1 LRASFVLS
9 QLGPYLI
16 DEELAQG
23 GMARVFRARL
33 RGLGGFEK
41 TLVIKQILPELAK
54 DPHFVELFVREANTL
69 VSLSHPHIV
78 PVYELGA
85 AEGTY
90 YLSME
95 YVEGAT
101 VAQMLEHG
109 ALTPALVAHLG
120 AQICEALEYAHSRF
134 GILHRDLTPRNI
146 IVDQAGHA
154 RLVDFGIAASTDA
167 VDSGAF
173 GSPGYMPPEQIAG
186 QRMTAQSD
194 LFALGAVLFEA
205 LTARPAFPKSL
216 RGSLEHPAA
225 FDSGDAVPDE
235 LQVLVQSL
243 LAAPPEQRPGS
254 AAEVARRLRAILA
267 REHPHG
273 ALDEMQRRVREA
285 RPARPSPQPAPA
297 PTEATARI
305 EAKAIATSPVL
316 TEILRSSAFAPI
328 PKPPGQAPATAQ
340 APASPAGLEA
350 GTRRIRSASQ
360 PADQPEAEPE
370 RADRTNP
377 RLTSWMMRAWP
388 VLALLALVA
397 AWLGRSDTLRSS
409 SREPPRTQPSI
420 APPPHS
426 SGAEPGDHAGSAPAP
441 STPATT
447 PATAPTT
454 KPVEPSSGGQTQVS
468 VNAKPWAEVLLD
480 GRSVGTTPLRNV
492 KLRAGVHTLSLRCPP
507 LGREATLKLDFAAA
521 RPARVVVDL
530 SANPARTFLD
540 GVREAR

>member
-1 LRASFVLS
+1 MLS

-54 DPHFVELFVREANTL
+54 DPRFVELFVREANTL

-101 VAQMLEHG
+101 MAQMLEHG
-109 ALTPALVAHLG
+109 PLSPALVAHLG
-120 AQICEALEYAHSRF
+120 VQICEALDYAHSRF

-154 RLVDFGIAASTDA
+154 RLVDFGIAASADA
-167 VDSGAF
+167 VDSAAF
-173 GSPGYMPPEQIAG
+173 GSPGYIPPEQLEG
-186 QRMTAQSD
+186 QRVTAQSD

-205 LTARPAFPKSL
+205 LTAKPAFPKTL
-216 RGSLEHPAA
+216 RGSLDPPLPFPVTPTLPE
-225 FDSGDAVPDE
+225 E
-235 LQVLVQSL
+235 LRSLVQRL
-243 LAAPPEQRPGS
+243 LASSASARPRS
-254 AAEVARRLRAILA
+254 AAEVARHLRAFSA

-273 ALDEMQRRVREA
+273 ALEEMQRRVREA
-285 RPARPSPQPAPA
+285 RPTRSSPAPVPPPAPA
-297 PTEATARI
+297 DSTARI

-328 PKPPGQAPATAQ
+328 PKPPGAQPRVPDGAQPSAAPLAD
-340 APASPAGLEA
+340 S
-350 GTRRIRSASQ
+350 TRRIRDSRAT
-360 PADQPEAEPE
+360 PEPAEPE
-370 RADRTNP
+370 ATPVDRTNP
-377 RLTSWMMRAWP
+377 RLTSLMVRAWP
-388 VLALLALVA
+388 LLALLALAA
-397 AWLGRSDTLRSS
+397 AWLGNSEALR
-409 SREPPRTQPSI
+409 RT
-420 APPPHS
+420 
-426 SGAEPGDHAGSAPAP
+426 PAA
-441 STPATT
+441 STPGAPKLEQGPADAGGT
-447 PATAPTT
+447 PAARPSA
-454 KPVEPSSGGQTQVS
+454 PVEPAPIPALEPPTKAQEPATSPAGQSLVS
-468 VNAKPWAEVLLD
+468 VNAKPWAEVLVD
-480 GRSVGTTPLRNV
+480 GRSVGTTPLRKL
-492 KLRAGVHTLSLRCPP
+492 KLRAGVHTLNLRCPP
-507 LGREATLKLDFAAA
+507 LGRETSLKLDFAPAQS
-521 RPARVVVDL
+521 ARVMVDL
-530 SANPARTFLD
+530 SATPARTFLD